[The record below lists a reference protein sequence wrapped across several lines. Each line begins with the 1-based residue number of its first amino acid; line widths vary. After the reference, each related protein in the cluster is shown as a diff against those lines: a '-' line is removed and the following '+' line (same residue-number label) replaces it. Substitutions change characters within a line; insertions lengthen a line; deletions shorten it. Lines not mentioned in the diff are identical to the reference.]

1 MDAPLWPRAFILH
14 HVPVVTSTD
23 LPAVELSHASKVY
36 PGLTPVVALHDVS
49 LTIGRGTLVA
59 VMGPSGSGKS
69 TLLNLIGG
77 LDIPSSGTVV
87 VAGTDLSGLTET
99 ARSIWRRTEV
109 AFVFQA
115 YHLLPTLTSAQNVA
129 LPLHLHGVSRREA
142 DRRAARALDD
152 VGLRERAGHV
162 PDELSGGER
171 QRVAIARALVTE
183 PRLLLAD
190 EPTGNLDSQSGAH
203 ILTLLFDI
211 TRTRGGTLVMVTHN
225 RDATARCDR
234 VLTLADGRLDGDR
247 RP

>member
-1 MDAPLWPRAFILH
+1 M
-14 HVPVVTSTD
+14 
-23 LPAVELSHASKVY
+23 ELSHASKTY
-36 PGLTPVVALHDVS
+36 PGRTPVVALRDVT
-49 LTIGRGTLVA
+49 LTIRQGTLVA

-77 LDIPSSGTVV
+77 LDVPSSGAVI
-87 VAGTDLSGLTET
+87 VAGTDLSGLTEA
-99 ARSIWRRTEV
+99 ARSIWRRTQV

-115 YHLLPTLTSAQNVA
+115 YHLLPTLTSVQNVA
-129 LPLHLHGVSRREA
+129 LPLHLHGVPRREA
-142 DRRAARALDD
+142 DRRADRALDD
-152 VGLRERAGHV
+152 VGLRDRAGHL

-211 TRTRGGTLVMVTHN
+211 THARGGTLVMVTHN
-225 RDATARCDR
+225 REATARCDR
-234 VLTLADGRLDGDR
+234 VLMLADGRLDGDR